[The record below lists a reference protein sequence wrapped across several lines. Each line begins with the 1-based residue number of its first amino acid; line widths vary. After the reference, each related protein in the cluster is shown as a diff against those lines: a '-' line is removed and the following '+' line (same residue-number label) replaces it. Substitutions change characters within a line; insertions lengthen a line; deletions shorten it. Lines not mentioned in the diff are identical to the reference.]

1 MIQADRKT
9 ISSWTKDAFEL
20 NKRRFQ
26 AEQRRF
32 QADQRT
38 IFKQIKGRFQADQRR
53 LQAEQKDDVKLN
65 KRDNYKQMSKPWR
78 AETEVICYQEL

>member
-9 ISSWTKDAFEL
+9 ISSWTKDAF
-20 NKRRFQ
+20 KQ
-26 AEQRRF
+26 IKGRF

-53 LQAEQKDDVKLN
+53 LQADKKDYLQADGKAVESRN
-65 KRDNYKQMSKPWR
+65 GSDM
-78 AETEVICYQEL
+78 